1 MLEQNTLR
9 CNTGQPS
16 LDREVEAERRYLQ
29 LKPIQWPE
37 YSGLMRLGVPAP
49 ALIWPDL
56 PARAP
61 VFFRTGKPLFEFAA
75 DLPAEFDPDIVW
87 AMVFLALDEDRYP
100 VDLVA
105 WATTPYR
112 IASWFG
118 ATPFLGAESLFAPRL
133 GEVGLNVFRTPLEWL
148 KAERDGVVIVDPA
161 EAKWWL
167 VGEQLL
173 VSDGVFGRDIHDKL
187 RLPEPRIAI
196 MEPVP

>member
-9 CNTGQPS
+9 SDSGQPS
-16 LDREVEAERRYLQ
+16 LDRGVEAERRYLQ

-37 YSGLMRLGVPAP
+37 YAGLMRLGIPAP
-49 ALIWPDL
+49 AIIWPDL

-61 VFFRTGKPLFEFAA
+61 VIFRHDKPLFEFVA
-75 DLPAEFDPDIVW
+75 DLSADLDHDAVS
-87 AMVFLALDEDRYP
+87 AMVFLTLDEDRYP

-105 WATTPYR
+105 WATNPYR

-133 GEVGLNVFRTPLEWL
+133 GKVGLKVFPTPLEWL

-161 EAKWWL
+161 EARWRL
-167 VGEQLL
+167 VGEQLV
-173 VSDGVFGRDIHDKL
+173 VSDGAFGRDLREGL

-196 MEPVP
+196 EESAA